1 MALTIALAAHACGK
15 RGEPQP
21 PYPRTPQGA
30 TELRVAQ
37 RGEELEVSYV
47 APATTTSGFPLP
59 VLEVELVRA
68 DVAGPLDKV
77 ARRRWRRVA
86 PGERLVEK
94 TPLPVPGTLIRT
106 AARARSRGALSALT
120 PVITFTV
127 EVPPPKPTNLVAQL
141 RPEGV
146 ALAWTSPF
154 PKPTP
159 TPAPTPTPTP
169 TATPMPTP
177 KPTPPATP
185 SAGARGPSA
194 SPRPSP
200 TPTPT
205 PTPTPRPPPAFWVYR
220 RARTGG
226 SYGGP
231 LNGTPITT
239 TALSDTAARRGENWC
254 YVVRG
259 VVATTP
265 VAVES
270 EPSEEVC
277 MAVQDVF
284 APAPPS
290 GVAVLWREG
299 AAEVSWSPSAEPD
312 LAGYRVYRTTGEAAP
327 RRLADP
333 PPTETSFL
341 ERGLPGGV
349 HAYTVTAVDRDGN
362 ESKASRP
369 AEVRVP

>member
-1 MALTIALAAHACGK
+1 MSRAALALTIALATHACGK
-15 RGEPQP
+15 RGDPQP
-21 PYPRTPQGA
+21 PYPRTPQAA

-37 RGEELEVSYV
+37 RGDELEVSYV
-47 APATTTSGFPLP
+47 APAVTTSGFPLTG
-59 VLEVELVRA
+59 LEVELLRA
-68 DVAGPLDKV
+68 DVTGPLDKV

-86 PGERLVEK
+86 PGERLVE
-94 TPLPVPGTLIRT
+94 TIPLPAPGTLIRT
-106 AARARSRGALSALT
+106 AARARSRGATSALT
-120 PVITFTV
+120 PLITFTV
-127 EVPPPKPTNLVAQL
+127 EAPPPKPTNLVAQL

-159 TPAPTPTPTP
+159 TPI
-169 TATPMPTP
+169 
-177 KPTPPATP
+177 
-185 SAGARGPSA
+185 
-194 SPRPSP
+194 P

-205 PTPTPRPPPAFWVYR
+205 PTPTPKPTPTATPSAGPPGPSGSPPPSPTPTPTPRPQPAFWLYR

-226 SYGGP
+226 SYGEP

-265 VAVES
+265 VVIES
-270 EPSEEVC
+270 APSEEVC

-290 GVAVLWREG
+290 GVAVLLRDG
-299 AAEVSWSPSAEPD
+299 AAEVSWSPSAEAD

-333 PPTETSFL
+333 PPTETSFV
-341 ERGLPGGV
+341 ERGLPAGV
-349 HAYTVTAVDRDGN
+349 HAYTVAAVDRDGN
-362 ESKASRP
+362 ESKPSRP